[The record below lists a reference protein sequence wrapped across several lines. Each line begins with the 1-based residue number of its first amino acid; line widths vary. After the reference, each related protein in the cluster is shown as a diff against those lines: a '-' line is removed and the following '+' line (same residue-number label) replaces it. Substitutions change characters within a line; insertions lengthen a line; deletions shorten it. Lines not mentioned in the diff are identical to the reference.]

1 MIISIKKRDGR
12 VVPFDPSK
20 IEHAIAHCFMGSGSQ
35 KSDETA
41 QELAALV
48 VSQLENDENIPSV
61 PSVEQVQDVVERVLI
76 EKGFVRSAK
85 AYILYRAERS
95 RVREMNTRLMKV
107 FEDIASKDA
116 VDSDIKRENANIN
129 GDTAMGSMLKFGSEG
144 AKQFYEMYVLDPRF
158 SAAHHDGDI
167 HIHDLD
173 FYTLTTTCC
182 QIDLVKLFHDGFST
196 GHGFIRQPKSIAT
209 YASLACIAIQANQNE
224 MHGGQAVPNF
234 DYAMAEGVACTF
246 RKEYYDAVQR
256 YFWLEYDCEN
266 VLGEAFRSALKDAMP
281 DRINMSNIDD
291 HEELLVQ
298 WLLETGEQW
307 LGKTPAEEE
316 ILKTH
321 TLIGASLL
329 KNLELYQNEELVQ
342 TAYQICRWHH
352 ERYDGRGYPD
362 GLKGEEIPICAQVV
376 SIVDVYDALT
386 SERCYKKAFDHDT
399 AIQMI
404 LDGQCGQFNPI
415 LLKCLK
421 ELSFQLSKMLDKG
434 MEDNEYYH
442 EIQRLSNEILSDRS
456 LPNQNYSQSVV
467 KVMQEKIDFF
477 KSNSGMNSI
486 DYNAISGQLT
496 ILNGKQQIICQRNN
510 PKIDLFKEFGV
521 NEEDAQYIRVLLH
534 QTSVQNKE
542 ISVQIKAVVE
552 NDGRMYKLKLHT
564 LWSPLKKDGYIGIIG
579 YVDSVK

>member
-1 MIISIKKRDGR
+1 MITTASSLHDIG
-12 VVPFDPSK
+12 K
-20 IEHAIAHCFMGSGSQ
+20 IY
-35 KSDETA
+35 
-41 QELAALV
+41 
-48 VSQLENDENIPSV
+48 IP
-61 PSVEQVQDVVERVLI
+61 
-76 EKGFVRSAK
+76 
-85 AYILYRAERS
+85 
-95 RVREMNTRLMKV
+95 
-107 FEDIASKDA
+107 
-116 VDSDIKRENANIN
+116 
-129 GDTAMGSMLKFGSEG
+129 
-144 AKQFYEMYVLDPRF
+144 
-158 SAAHHDGDI
+158 
-167 HIHDLD
+167 
-173 FYTLTTTCC
+173 
-182 QIDLVKLFHDGFST
+182 
-196 GHGFIRQPKSIAT
+196 
-209 YASLACIAIQANQNE
+209 
-224 MHGGQAVPNF
+224 
-234 DYAMAEGVACTF
+234 
-246 RKEYYDAVQR
+246 
-256 YFWLEYDCEN
+256 
-266 VLGEAFRSALKDAMP
+266 
-281 DRINMSNIDD
+281 
-291 HEELLVQ
+291 
-298 WLLETGEQW
+298 
-307 LGKTPAEEE
+307 EE
-316 ILKTH
+316 ILNKPGRLTDEEFKIMKTH
-321 TLIGASLL
+321 SELGA
-329 KNLELYQNEELVQ
+329 EIIQNMNFPKDNPLVH
-342 TAYQICRWHH
+342 TSWEICRWHH
-352 ERYDGRGYPD
+352 ERWDGKGYPD
-362 GLKGEEIPICAQVV
+362 GLKGEKIPISAQVV
-376 SIVDVYDALT
+376 SIADVYDALT

-404 LDGQCGQFNPI
+404 LDGQCGQFNPL

-421 ELSFQLSKMLDKG
+421 ELSFQLSKMLDKE

>member
-1 MIISIKKRDGR
+1 MDKRQTILIVDDAEFNRDILKEILGENYNYLEAENGNQAIQMIGDNLEIDLMLLDINMPQMNGFEVLAIMKRSQCLEETPVIMISSEESVDTMRKAYEMGITDYITRPFDSVIVKKR
-12 VVPFDPSK
+12 
-20 IEHAIAHCFMGSGSQ
+20 
-35 KSDETA
+35 
-41 QELAALV
+41 
-48 VSQLENDENIPSV
+48 
-61 PSVEQVQDVVERVLI
+61 VQNTL
-76 EKGFVRSAK
+76 G
-85 AYILYRAERS
+85 LY
-95 RVREMNTRLMKV
+95 
-107 FEDIASKDA
+107 
-116 VDSDIKRENANIN
+116 
-129 GDTAMGSMLKFGSEG
+129 
-144 AKQFYEMYVLDPRF
+144 
-158 SAAHHDGDI
+158 
-167 HIHDLD
+167 
-173 FYTLTTTCC
+173 
-182 QIDLVKLFHDGFST
+182 
-196 GHGFIRQPKSIAT
+196 
-209 YASLACIAIQANQNE
+209 ANQKHLINVVYNQVYE
-224 MHGGQAVPNF
+224 
-234 DYAMAEGVACTF
+234 
-246 RKEYYDAVQR
+246 KEENNNIMIR
-256 YFWLEYDCEN
+256 ILSN
-266 VLGEAFRSALKDAMP
+266 VLGSRNSESRDHILHIKTVTELMLRQLVKITDAYPMTEVDIALITTASSLHD
-281 DRINMSNIDD
+281 I
-291 HEELLVQ
+291 
-298 WLLETGEQW
+298 
-307 LGKTPAEEE
+307 GKIYIPEE
-316 ILKTH
+316 ILNKPGRLTDEEFKIMKTH
-321 TLIGASLL
+321 SELGA
-329 KNLELYQNEELVQ
+329 EIIQNMNFPKDNPLVH
-342 TAYQICRWHH
+342 TSWEICRWHH
-352 ERYDGRGYPD
+352 ERWDGKGYPD
-362 GLKGEEIPICAQVV
+362 GLKGEKIPISAQVV
-376 SIVDVYDALT
+376 SIADVYDALT

-404 LDGQCGQFNPI
+404 LDGQCGQFNPL

-552 NDGRMYKLKLHT
+552 NDSRMYKLKLHT